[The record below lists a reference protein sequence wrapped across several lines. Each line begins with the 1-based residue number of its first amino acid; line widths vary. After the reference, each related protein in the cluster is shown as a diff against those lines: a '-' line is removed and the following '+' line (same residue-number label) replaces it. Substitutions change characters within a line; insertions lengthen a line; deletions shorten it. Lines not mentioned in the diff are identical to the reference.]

1 MRKQIGSIESG
12 RNPPSSRPRARGSA
26 AIRLL
31 AMSCLLL
38 LTSGCGYNTMVSEQ
52 EAVDAAWSEVE
63 NQLQRR
69 NDLIPNLVSTVKG
82 FAAQEQEVL
91 TAVTQ
96 ARNRIEVA
104 NERGEQIAAANAL
117 SASLSRLVGVVERY
131 PDLKSNQ
138 NFIQLQD
145 SLEGTENRLAV
156 ARKRYNDAVR
166 AYNTTIRRF
175 PTNLMAG
182 VFSFEPETYFD
193 APESAGEVPT
203 VEF

>member
-1 MRKQIGSIESG
+1 MGNEIAGMESG
-12 RNPPSSRPRARGSA
+12 RRVRPRLRPRGSA
-26 AIRLL
+26 VIRLL
-31 AMSCLLL
+31 VMSWLVLFS
-38 LTSGCGYNTMVSEQ
+38 SGCGYNTMVSQ
-52 EAVDAAWSEVE
+52 HEAVDAAWSEVE

-91 TAVTQ
+91 TAVTR

-138 NFIQLQD
+138 NFIRLQD

-193 APESAGEVPT
+193 APESAGELPI

>member
-1 MRKQIGSIESG
+1 MGNEIGEMEAG
-12 RNPPSSRPRARGSA
+12 RIVQRRRRPLRSA

-31 AMSCLLL
+31 AMSGLVL
-38 LTSGCGYNTMVSEQ
+38 LTSGCGYNTMVSQ
-52 EAVDAAWSEVE
+52 HEAVDAAWSEVE

-91 TAVTQ
+91 TAVTR
-96 ARNRIEVA
+96 ARSRIEVA

-138 NFIQLQD
+138 NFIRLQD

-166 AYNTTIRRF
+166 TYNTTIRRF

-193 APESAGEVPT
+193 APESAGGVPA

>member
-1 MRKQIGSIESG
+1 MRNEIRWMESG
-12 RNPPSSRPRARGSA
+12 RMVRAGLRPRVGAVS
-26 AIRLL
+26 RLL
-31 AMSCLLL
+31 AMLGLVL

-193 APESAGEVPT
+193 APESAAGVPT

>member
-1 MRKQIGSIESG
+1 MGQTIETIEQG
-12 RNPPSSRPRARGSA
+12 LGPQTARRPRPRAALRIA
-26 AIRLL
+26 WALL
-31 AMSCLLL
+31 IGLS
-38 LTSGCGYNTMVSEQ
+38 TSGCGYNTMVAQQ

-82 FAAQEQEVL
+82 FAGQEREVL

-104 NERGEQIAAANAL
+104 TDRGEQIAAANAL

-131 PDLKSNQ
+131 PELKSNE
-138 NFIQLQD
+138 NFLRLQD

-156 ARKRYNDAVR
+156 ARMRYNDAVR

-182 VFSFEPETYFD
+182 VFGFEPETYFE
-193 APESAGEVPT
+193 APEAAREVPT